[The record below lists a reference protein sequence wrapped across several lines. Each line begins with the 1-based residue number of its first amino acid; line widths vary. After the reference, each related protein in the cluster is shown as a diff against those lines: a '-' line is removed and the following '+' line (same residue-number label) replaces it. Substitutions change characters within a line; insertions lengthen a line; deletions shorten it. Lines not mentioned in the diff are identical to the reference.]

1 MIPGKLDTAA
11 LAALAPPRDP
21 EPRPTGTLPSGCWP
35 NEEGVCP

>member
-21 EPRPTGTLPSGCWP
+21 EPRPTGTLLD
-35 NEEGVCP
+35 

>member
-21 EPRPTGTLPSGCWP
+21 EPRPTAPPSRP
-35 NEEGVCP
+35 APDVRSLRL